1 MEYNGTIIL
10 NWDCLPERRGHGDRW
25 AFRAVPQRAAA
36 SGKSS
41 VRPAGVALR
50 QTKGRPG
57 PASGGGSG
65 YRPLS
70 PEVQRA
76 DGAGSPMAGAG
87 LGHRPRK
94 GQRHRPLLPEPA
106 DGDLPSGTGNA
117 AGKGPCL
124 SLLLYPGGDS
134 RCLRSSPGGRA
145 GGLCRDLP
153 PSHRGGDRGKKQK
166 SRPGP
171 PADNAGGALGL
182 YRRPHGPIRGKSGGG
197 LRGFSA
203 AAVRR
208 DVRLPVGCGG
218 G

>member
-1 MEYNGTIIL
+1 METVGRFAPSPSGRLHLGNLLCALLVWLSARQKDGRVLLRVEDLDTARCPRRYSEQM
-10 NWDCLPERRGHGDRW
+10 ER
-25 AFRAVPQRAAA
+25 
-36 SGKSS
+36 
-41 VRPAGVALR
+41 
-50 QTKGRPG
+50 
-57 PASGGGSG
+57 
-65 YRPLS
+65 
-70 PEVQRA
+70 
-76 DGAGSPMAGAG
+76 GSPMAGAG

-182 YRRPHGPIRGKSGGG
+182 YRRPHGPIRGKSGRQTAGI
-197 LRGFSA
+197 FC
-203 AAVRR
+203 
-208 DVRLPVGCGG
+208 CGG
-218 G
+218 PTGCSPTSWLWWWMMPPWA